1 MSRFRMWNKIKIQL
15 AGQQRYVLPEE
26 ASSVEKE
33 ILLFSQIY
41 GWRLTQRKS
50 NGSNKLI
57 QSVAKI
63 LRSDGSPCGFTLI
76 ERKEEGR
83 SPKLQVRFNQRT
95 GREIRFSKV
104 IKDGHLLKEE
114 FEGAINKLQKFLN
127 LNAVQTKLL
136 IESWPEFRKRNS
148 EKIEKFWP

>member
-1 MSRFRMWNKIKIQL
+1 MSRFPMWNKIKIQL

-26 ASSVEKE
+26 VSLVEKE
-33 ILLFSQIY
+33 ILLFSQNN

-57 QSVAKI
+57 QSTTKI
-63 LRSDGSPCGFTLI
+63 LRKDGSPYGFTLI
-76 ERKEEGR
+76 ERKKEGR
-83 SPKLQVRFNQRT
+83 LPRLSVRFNQRT
-95 GREIRFSKV
+95 GREIRFAKV
-104 IKDGHLLKEE
+104 IKGGHLLKQE

-127 LNAVQTKLL
+127 LNDAQKKLL

-148 EKIEKFWP
+148 EKIEKLWS